1 MTASQARIA
10 KRTDMARNTGGA
22 LNKSQRSGKGKSKGQ
37 NGSFYGGGEELVKID
52 EAAENDLE
60 SNASPTIGGEK
71 LGGTNKDI
79 GKRRGLEQ
87 IEEKV
92 QGSQKDGGGFRDSMQ
107 SLPDGGKEAPEG
119 KQGGEL
125 YNRLWGQ
132 AKFSER

>member
-1 MTASQARIA
+1 M
-10 KRTDMARNTGGA
+10 
-22 LNKSQRSGKGKSKGQ
+22 NKSQRSGKGKSKGP

-52 EAAENDLE
+52 EAAENERE

-71 LGGTNKDI
+71 LGGTIKDI

-92 QGSQKDGGGFRDSMQ
+92 QGSQKDGGGFRDSVQ